1 MYKNLRWKILT
12 ILVVFAV
19 FFAIGPYP
27 LIADHYHL
35 PNPAWLKANELK
47 LGLDLK
53 GGVQLRMRVNTDDAL
68 RITTTGV
75 SQQLFESLKT
85 SGINANVNATAPG
98 VFRVDGIPP
107 DKDSAF
113 RAASDEAAGQQ
124 YDRNPQPGGA
134 YEFKMKVNVARDLA
148 EQAVDQT
155 MQTID

>member
-12 ILVVFAV
+12 ILAVFLV

-75 SQQLFESLKT
+75 SQQLLESLKT
-85 SGINANVNATAPG
+85 TGINVTVSTPTATT
-98 VFRVDGIPP
+98 FRVEGVPS

-113 RAASDEAAGQQ
+113 RAASDEAAGPQF
-124 YDRNPQPGGA
+124 DRNPQP
-134 YEFKMKVNVARDLA
+134 
-148 EQAVDQT
+148 
-155 MQTID
+155 